1 MKKKSLSIFT
11 AFIMFSFALVLFL
24 PVPSQAKTIKLKYA
38 DFFPPV
44 HKTSVTSKE
53 WCMEVE
59 KRTNG
64 RVKITYLPGG
74 TLVPAPQAYEAAV
87 RGIADISMT
96 VPAWAAGRF
105 PLSEVL
111 ELPLGY
117 TNAIHASGLANAFYK
132 KFRPKEYDDVKV
144 FYHWAVGPG
153 YFMTVK
159 PVRSIEGLKH
169 LKIRAGGNQSKIA
182 AAMGAAPVSVP
193 ISDIYEGLRRGVIDG
208 ILFYPESLKGWRFGD
223 SIRWL
228 RDNPAL
234 GFTGVGVIV
243 MNKEKWNSLP
253 PDIQKIIDQI
263 NEEWMVK
270 QGKVWEELRTEG
282 MAYGVSKGMTVF
294 KISPEEIEITKEK
307 MKPILNE
314 YVKNMKEKG
323 LPGAEALKF
332 CQDYLKAHP

>member
-117 TNAIHASGLANAFYK
+117 TNAIHASGLALELGGK
-132 KFRPKEYDDVKV
+132 CSTR
-144 FYHWAVGPG
+144 
-153 YFMTVK
+153 
-159 PVRSIEGLKH
+159 RISI
-169 LKIRAGGNQSKIA
+169 
-182 AAMGAAPVSVP
+182 
-193 ISDIYEGLRRGVIDG
+193 
-208 ILFYPESLKGWRFGD
+208 
-223 SIRWL
+223 WL
-228 RDNPAL
+228 RIAGRRIWHSSWITCGYWTCNRRRRP
-234 GFTGVGVIV
+234 TP
-243 MNKEKWNSLP
+243 N
-253 PDIQKIIDQI
+253 
-263 NEEWMVK
+263 
-270 QGKVWEELRTEG
+270 
-282 MAYGVSKGMTVF
+282 AYA
-294 KISPEEIEITKEK
+294 
-307 MKPILNE
+307 
-314 YVKNMKEKG
+314 KNQ
-323 LPGAEALKF
+323 PR
-332 CQDYLKAHP
+332 